1 MDPASCIITIVETA
15 FSIAQYIK
23 TVYEGRQERQQL
35 NREILAVYRVLSAL
49 QDQFASDGWAADTA
63 WAGPIRPLLAPG
75 GTIDLLRDTLESI
88 TKRLTVPGQERTK
101 RLIRALKW
109 PFDKDENKRLT
120 DRVSSLMQIVNIA
133 YSQANLELDR
143 DTNSGVT
150 HVKKIIDAQTF
161 NNTLEWISVLDYK
174 ALQES
179 DEKRPVKG
187 TGRWFLESPP
197 YRNWVQGSLPVI
209 WCHGIPGA
217 GKTLLASAAYDH
229 LRDVLKA
236 ENTLLLIVFCQ
247 FDEKRSYLALA
258 VLSAMLRQ
266 AVRAQPAL
274 SDTIQKMY
282 ADHTS
287 GQNKVR
293 PSMDQICE
301 ALKAELSRF
310 KKVFVILDG
319 LDEMPEQTERSQL
332 LRKLESLEPRPYLM
346 VTSRPLPEIKDWFT
360 TQADPL
366 GFHIDEDDVDD
377 EDLSQYRYCDDCYDV
392 RRTRSDAAYMCTGC
406 DRDYCMAC
414 LANIESCLRC
424 GDIKDTFQCTLSRA
438 VAVAANPADLERYI
452 DWRIDTS
459 PKLKHNIARSGNRDL
474 RQEIV
479 NRVLADAEDMFLI
492 AKFHMNVLA
501 DQITVKHVVE
511 ALKKLP
517 REIDGAYERM
527 FQRIDRTEIKET
539 LRLFL
544 SVIVSARTLLTT
556 AALGHAV
563 AMADAPTDREE
574 LEESI
579 PEMRSLVSLHDTD
592 RHAIIARLCLDYLQ
606 SGVFADGPCAGSDP
620 YQALEAR
627 KHEYSFLSY
636 AALNWGYHVNE
647 AKNPEISRLALQFL
661 SLQSNIEAIVQ
672 LLANGAHVDARD
684 CLGTTPLMYAAAAG
698 HSQIV
703 KILLQSGAEP
713 AAICNRGATALHRAC
728 ENVQTEV
735 VRRLVELPEDI
746 AVNAFDERYEGRSA
760 LIWTIKATPEI
771 LRLLLTR
778 KDLLVNG
785 PMYNTQKTT
794 ALYRAASW
802 GHAETVEM
810 LLKHPDIEV
819 NALTKSRDTALF
831 AAVRYGHHEILEL
844 LLRYGAD
851 PEIQD
856 RDGGTVLLRAID
868 SGSLACVRALVD
880 RHPIHSAVRFLGVEE
895 LRTYLDDLGPDEEAS
910 VDLLD
915 NDMQQTPLHIA
926 TRAGK
931 LEAVNWLLDHGAQLH
946 IRDMFGWTPL
956 HLAAGKGWDEIATI
970 LLDRG
975 ADVNALDLC
984 ERTPLILATAQ
995 YSNPKVAFVLVQ
1007 RGATFDK
1014 HAIGS
1019 QQVLIWACESGELD
1033 VAKRLLD
1040 AGVPFQKKD
1049 GGGLTP
1055 YQRAK
1060 HAGHEELAAF
1070 LSERIQE
1077 HLRPRS
1083 PLTSRD
1089 HVPTLQDIL
1098 NDSATEAQDVAANG
1112 DREEPISL
1120 EVACKD
1126 SNKPQNLD
1134 TEIDTTAGASPE
1146 LVTDDKDRVGD
1157 GIDVNEAEPS
1167 AAIAASSI
1175 VSKPLRMDKGAD
1187 TATKHGRSS
1196 TLGITTRRHYDL
1208 YVPLS
1213 QGVALFAVSLLP
1225 KAFQG
1230 SFLESRTGIMH
1241 ISDFSAEH
1249 FGIFADRVATGK
1261 LEAQSLALVIELY
1274 VMADMLDVPAFRA
1287 AIADNLTFDC
1297 FKADF
1302 DVPDVSLITYMMQNI
1317 PKLLPVHALLANT
1330 VASVLYHEPDGLE
1343 YLPYG
1348 FAIRVNDIL
1357 DKSYGLC
1364 DKCYFNDDDP
1374 DNKTITDQCE
1384 HFFDQPSDHDPRRH
1398 HQA

>member
-1 MDPASCIITIVETA
+1 MDPASCVITIVETA

-35 NREILAVYRVLSAL
+35 NREVLAVYRVFSAL
-49 QDQFASDGWAADTA
+49 QDQFTSDGWAADTA

-88 TKRLTVPGQERTK
+88 AKRLTVPGQERTK

-109 PFDKDENKRLT
+109 PFDKDENRRLT
-120 DRVSSLMQIVNIA
+120 ERVSSLMQVVNIA

-197 YRNWVQGSLPVI
+197 YRNWIQGSLPVI

-258 VLSAMLRQ
+258 ILSAMLRQ

-293 PSMDQICE
+293 PSINQICE
-301 ALKAELSRF
+301 ALKAEFSRF

-346 VTSRPLPEIKDWFT
+346 VTSRPLPEIRDWFT

-377 EDLSQYRYCDDCYDV
+377 GDLSRYRYCDDCYD
-392 RRTRSDAAYMCTGC
+392 
-406 DRDYCMAC
+406 
-414 LANIESCLRC
+414 
-424 GDIKDTFQCTLSRA
+424 CTLSRA
-438 VAVAANPADLERYI
+438 IAVAANPADLERYI

-459 PKLKHNIARSGNRDL
+459 PKLKSNIARSGSRDL

-527 FQRIDRTEIKET
+527 FRRIDEAEIKET
-539 LRLFL
+539 LRLSL
-544 SVIVSARTLLTT
+544 SVIVSARTLLTR
-556 AALGHAV
+556 AAWGHAV
-563 AMADAPTDREE
+563 AIVDAPTNRED

-579 PEMRSLVSLHDTD
+579 PEMKWLVSLCAGLVEINGQGFVRLAHETVGRYLKQNGQDTHH
-592 RHAIIARLCLDYLQ
+592 HAVLAKLCVNYLQ
-606 SGVFADGPCAGSDP
+606 LEAFADGPCIGSDP

-627 KHEYSFLSY
+627 KHDYPFLSY
-636 AALNWGYHVNE
+636 SALNWGYHVNK
-647 AKNPEISRLALQFL
+647 ARDPEISRLALQL
-661 SLQSNIEAIVQ
+661 LNLQSNTEAITQMMWHDGASWDAERGATGLHLAAYHGLVNATAQ
-672 LLANGAHVDARD
+672 LLANGADVDAQD

-713 AAICNRGATALHRAC
+713 ATICNRGATALHRAC

-735 VRRLVELPEDI
+735 VRRLVELPKDI
-746 AVNAFDERYEGRSA
+746 AVNAFDERCEGRSA
-760 LIWTIKATPEI
+760 LIWAIKATPEI
-771 LRLLLTR
+771 LRLLLIR

-785 PMYNTQKTT
+785 PMYNTQRTT
-794 ALYRAASW
+794 ALYHAASW

-831 AAVRYGHHEILEL
+831 AAVRCGHHEILEL

-868 SGSLACVRALVD
+868 SGSLAC
-880 RHPIHSAVRFLGVEE
+880 PIHSAVRFLGVEE

-915 NDMQQTPLHIA
+915 NDMQQTPLHVA

-946 IRDMFGWTPL
+946 IRDMFGWTSL
-956 HLAAGKGWDEIATI
+956 HLAAAKGWDEIATI

-984 ERTPLILATAQ
+984 ERTPLFLATAE
-995 YSNPKVAFVLVQ
+995 YFNPKVAFVLVQ

-1014 HAIGS
+1014 HALGS
-1019 QQVLIWACESGELD
+1019 QQVLIWACVSGELD

-1060 HAGHEELAAF
+1060 HAGHGELAAF
-1070 LSERIQE
+1070 LSERIEE
-1077 HLRPRS
+1077 HLRTSS

-1089 HVPTLQDIL
+1089 HVPTLQDIR
-1098 NDSATEAQDVAANG
+1098 NDSATEAQDVAANR

-1157 GIDVNEAEPS
+1157 GVDVNEAEPS
-1167 AAIAASSI
+1167 VTIAASAI
-1175 VSKPLRMDKGAD
+1175 VSKPLRMDNGTD
-1187 TATKHGRSS
+1187 IATEHGRSS
-1196 TLGITTRRHYDL
+1196 TLGITMR
-1208 YVPLS
+1208 
-1213 QGVALFAVSLLP
+1213 
-1225 KAFQG
+1225 
-1230 SFLESRTGIMH
+1230 E
-1241 ISDFSAEH
+1241 
-1249 FGIFADRVATGK
+1249 
-1261 LEAQSLALVIELY
+1261 
-1274 VMADMLDVPAFRA
+1274 
-1287 AIADNLTFDC
+1287 C
-1297 FKADF
+1297 
-1302 DVPDVSLITYMMQNI
+1302 
-1317 PKLLPVHALLANT
+1317 ALLG
-1330 VASVLYHEPDGLE
+1330 VIMLLI
-1343 YLPYG
+1343 
-1348 FAIRVNDIL
+1348 AIIL
-1357 DKSYGLC
+1357 V
-1364 DKCYFNDDDP
+1364 
-1374 DNKTITDQCE
+1374 
-1384 HFFDQPSDHDPRRH
+1384 R
-1398 HQA
+1398 